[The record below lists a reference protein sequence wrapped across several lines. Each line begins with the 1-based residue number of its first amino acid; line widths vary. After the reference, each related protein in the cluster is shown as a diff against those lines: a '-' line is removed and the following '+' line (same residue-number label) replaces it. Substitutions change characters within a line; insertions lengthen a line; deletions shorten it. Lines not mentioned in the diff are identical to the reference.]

1 MDWGERC
8 TRDSARARVRRRMAS
23 DDSRRQAQARSRDV
37 EGKGASAGTHQSR
50 NRGTARS
57 QARRSGGGKSADR
70 GGTRRR
76 RDLLHLRFGP
86 LSERKG
92 IRAGRRNLHVEG
104 RVISFVRWFVILNH
118 VLFVIPSEGCR
129 SQRIN
134 AERFSLPP
142 SKALFC
148 HSPRASRRIPIFS
161 FSKKC

>member
-1 MDWGERC
+1 
-8 TRDSARARVRRRMAS
+8 MAS
-23 DDSRRQAQARSRDV
+23 DDRRRQAQACSCRFKR
-37 EGKGASAGTHQSR
+37 KGQTARTRQSR

-57 QARRSGGGKSADR
+57 QARRPGGGKSADR

-104 RVISFVRWFVILNH
+104 RVISLILWFVILNH
-118 VLFVIPSEGCR
+118 TLFVIPSEGCR
-129 SQRIN
+129 VEGN
-134 AERFSLPP
+134 AERFSLPRAKP
-142 SKALFC
+142 YFC

-161 FSKKC
+161 LSKKC

>member
-8 TRDSARARVRRRMAS
+8 TRDGARARVRRRMAS
-23 DDSRRQAQARSRDV
+23 DDSRREAQARSRDV

-86 LSERKG
+86 LSERKR
-92 IRAGRRNLHVEG
+92 IRARRRNLHVEG
-104 RVISFVRWFVILNH
+104 RVISLILWFVILNDSRQR
-118 VLFVIPSEGCR
+118 VCDFFGKSSRLR
-129 SQRIN
+129 SIRDSQTYWTLTLYGDTLMTQLSAMHRV
-134 AERFSLPP
+134 
-142 SKALFC
+142 
-148 HSPRASRRIPIFS
+148 
-161 FSKKC
+161 